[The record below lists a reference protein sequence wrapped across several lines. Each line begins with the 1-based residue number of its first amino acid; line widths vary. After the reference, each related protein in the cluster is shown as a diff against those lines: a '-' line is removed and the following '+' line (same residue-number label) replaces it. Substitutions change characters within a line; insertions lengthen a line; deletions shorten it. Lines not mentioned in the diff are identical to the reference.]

1 MKEIEDIDDNKIGL
15 EEEEDFKVSKNLRR
29 KEIKHSKE
37 NDKQREQYLK
47 NEKKMKSQEKRNFL
61 IQDKLIKKKIENE
74 KNKERLYKL
83 SPIENFFLSLIKK
96 ISFVRE
102 NKMMNQITILYIIL
116 SIIFIIALTII
127 KLLTLLSSFENF
139 ISQNY
144 FNFIYDEVV
153 KCQNMLKIKSDEKNN
168 NNMISTLDEQLLF
181 MEILNKELIKNNILS
196 KDNIQ
201 FPENK
206 ENDNNDENDDNN
218 NENNNNNDNNENN
231 DDNNQ
236 NNNEKEKV
244 KSYEDYF
251 EENFKIAE
259 SDLKYL
265 ISKGNDNKDYN
276 LKNLIIYYYHFV
288 PIISQYLES
297 LGLNVINFY
306 FIVNPNCDDTNNVDK
321 INKINNLYFK
331 FPLEKDSYGLDISP
345 KNDKIN
351 DYIIDPYISCNNGFD
366 SIDNEEIITNN
377 NWYYKL
383 YQQMPDEEIN
393 FRIFQIMKIN
403 QIHIRDDYYM
413 IYNKFNNEISDD
425 LNINFLFALRI
436 SKLDN
441 GYPFIKFNIYND
453 TLAYDFLSIYN
464 FNFNDKFSTINDIW
478 ENINDDFHTDY
489 DVDYGQNLIF
499 KIPKFIENMG
509 FFSLQNN
516 KENNDN
522 DGNNNNENNLR
533 ILKNENN
540 EFSTKIPLDNNIMIK
555 YNDINEIKDKYQS
568 NLYYDAD
575 ILYFKLIYFFN
586 QFLQYKKIFPK
597 YLTSEDNDKSE
608 KQEEETNNQVLNPC
622 SISDL
627 DEYDEII
634 QSTFDYECI
643 SDYCFFHNCEPQDS
657 LYTQKNYYNLPNCYC
672 IPLYCKDQYTKKNSN
687 FEQRIREELLIDD
700 DEEFDFSFTSKY
712 DYYMKELQT
721 PFSKVNEFFDRNNFK
736 FKCNIIFYKKNNDTN
751 KRAFIANIYDNEYK
765 EDNIFIMYLYNLE
778 NLQNII
784 NDLDSKNI
792 NFILYILLTYVALS
806 IVLAIVIFIYVRF
819 LCNKLIFKMNNVKNI
834 RKLIISNAYNNSN
847 SDKDDLNEDTLNNK
861 IPQEIN
867 NIQQKNST
875 ELLIKS
881 KSNNLKNSE
890 SEILIKEGEENKKNK
905 DKIKQEENYDN
916 SQEEDELDE
925 LIKLIKS
932 NLSVFKI
939 EFNLNEESNDNLSNI
954 KSQYEEI
961 IQVNKLKNKLLL
973 KDKNRNFNINTNN
986 TSKNSINST
995 ENENNKKKEKI
1006 EDLSVNIFCEL
1017 LSLSNPKIDFS
1028 NIKTN
1033 FYYKENKDNSLYG
1046 LKNVLE
1052 NMNEGNNMENID
1064 IINIEKL
1071 QNALEHYEKNIHNY
1085 WKNYYELQKS
1095 KDEI

>member
-15 EEEEDFKVSKNLRR
+15 EEEEDFKIPKNKHH

-47 NEKKMKSQEKRNFL
+47 NEKKIKSQEKKNFL
-61 IQDKLIKKKIENE
+61 IQDKLMKKKIENE

-96 ISFVRE
+96 ISCIRE
-102 NKMMNQITILYIIL
+102 NKMMYQIIILYIIL
-116 SIIFIIALTII
+116 SIIIIIALTII
-127 KLLTLLSSFENF
+127 KFYILGSSFLNF
-139 ISQNY
+139 LSQNY

-181 MEILNKELIKNNILS
+181 MEIYNKELIKNDITKVNIELQ
-196 KDNIQ
+196 D
-201 FPENK
+201 
-206 ENDNNDENDDNN
+206 N
-218 NENNNNNDNNENN
+218 NENNNNNNEENNGNDNQNEN
-231 DDNNQ
+231 
-236 NNNEKEKV
+236 ESE

-251 EENFKIAE
+251 EEKFKISE
-259 SDLKYL
+259 NDLKDL
-265 ISKGNDNKDYN
+265 VNKGNNNKVHN
-276 LKNLIIYYYHFV
+276 LKNLIIYYYNFV
-288 PIISQYLES
+288 PIIYQYLES

-306 FIVNPNCDDTNNVDK
+306 FIGNPNCVNTNNV
-321 INKINNLYFK
+321 NKINNLYFK
-331 FPLEKDSYGLDISP
+331 FPLEKESYELDIAP
-345 KNDKIN
+345 KNDKIH

-366 SIDNEEIITNN
+366 NIDNKELITNN

-383 YQQMPDEEIN
+383 YQNINNEEIN
-393 FRIFQIMKIN
+393 FRLFQLMKIN
-403 QIHIRDDYYM
+403 QIHTREDYYM
-413 IYNKFNNEISDD
+413 IFNKFNNEISN
-425 LNINFLFALRI
+425 LNINFLFAIRI
-436 SKLDN
+436 SKFDI

-464 FNFNDKFSTINDIW
+464 FNFNDKFSSINDIW
-478 ENINDDFHTDY
+478 ENINDPFHNDY
-489 DVDYGQNLIF
+489 DADNGQNLIF
-499 KIPKFIENMG
+499 KNPKFIENMG
-509 FFSLQNN
+509 FFGLQNN
-516 KENNDN
+516 KENINNND
-522 DGNNNNENNLR
+522 DTNNNENNVR
-533 ILKNENN
+533 ILKIEND
-540 EFSTKIPLDNNIMIK
+540 EFNRKIPLDNNIMIK
-555 YNDINEIKDKYQS
+555 YNEINDISNKYQS
-568 NLYYDAD
+568 NHYYDAN

-597 YLTSEDNDKSE
+597 YLTSEEENEESE
-608 KQEEETNNQVLNPC
+608 RQNEETNNQVLNPC

-627 DEYDEII
+627 DEYYSLIL
-634 QSTFDYECI
+634 SKFDYDCI
-643 SDYCFFHNCEPQDS
+643 YDYCFFHNCEPQDS
-657 LYTQKNYYNLPNCYC
+657 LYAQKHYNNIPNCYC
-672 IPLYCKDQYTKKNSN
+672 IPLFCRDQYTQKNSN
-687 FEQRIREELLIDD
+687 FEQKIREELLIDD

-712 DYYMKELQT
+712 DYYMNELQT

-736 FKCNIIFYKKNNDTN
+736 FKCEIEFDKKNNDTN
-751 KRAFIANIYDNEYK
+751 KRTFIANVYEIEYN
-765 EDNIFIMYLYNLE
+765 EDNIFFMYLYNLE
-778 NLQNII
+778 NLKII
-784 NDLDSKNI
+784 MDDLELSRT
-792 NFILYILLTYVALS
+792 NFILYLILTYILLNIA
-806 IVLAIVIFIYVRF
+806 LAIVIFIYVRF

-847 SDKDDLNEDTLNNK
+847 NDKDDLNEDILNNK
-861 IPQEIN
+861 IPKEIN
-867 NIQQKNST
+867 NKQPKNST
-875 ELLIKS
+875 ELLIKN
-881 KSNNLKNSE
+881 KSNNIKNSE
-890 SEILIKEGEENKKNK
+890 NEILIKEGEENKKNK
-905 DKIKQEENYDN
+905 DKIKQEENCDN
-916 SQEEDELDE
+916 PQEEDELDE

-973 KDKNRNFNINTNN
+973 KEKNTNFNLNINN
-986 TSKNSINST
+986 TSKNSINSS

-1052 NMNEGNNMENID
+1052 NMNEGNNVENID

-1071 QNALEHYEKNIHNY
+1071 KNALEHYEGNIHNY